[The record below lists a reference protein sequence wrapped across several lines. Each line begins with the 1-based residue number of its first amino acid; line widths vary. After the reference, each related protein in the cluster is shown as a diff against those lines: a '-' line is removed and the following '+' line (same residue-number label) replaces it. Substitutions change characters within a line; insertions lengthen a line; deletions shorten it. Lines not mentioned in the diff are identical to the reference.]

1 MTMVMITKITKKITT
16 ETEYAES
23 RHGASL
29 FFFLA
34 LIEP

>member
-1 MTMVMITKITKKITT
+1 MRIVMATKITKKMTT
-16 ETEYAES
+16 ETEYAER

-29 FFFLA
+29 FFFFA